1 LDKWQRLGFSSDN
14 PAADL
19 EETRF
24 LGMMNFTEYVR
35 RNRDAF
41 QKELLEQSVIPLEQ
55 RCPIAKASLSIT
67 MVLYEHFEIARMDGQ
82 DPTKNTTTSE
92 DIEDAERL
100 AKPLLLRWED
110 VHAASLNA
118 FIRLWKEAGATIND
132 YRRIDDLSR
141 LLIRTV
147 LGQSDRRVTM
157 DQVEEQL
164 GSTTLA
170 KVREWQLQDVS
181 QIYEYAWG
189 QDLR

>member
-1 LDKWQRLGFSSDN
+1 
-14 PAADL
+14 
-19 EETRF
+19 
-24 LGMMNFTEYVR
+24 MMNFTEYVR

-132 YRRIDDLSR
+132 YRKIDDLSR